1 MIENVIKKP
10 SPFYR
15 QIIKGKFYSFLANG
29 CLAKIVIYP
38 VENFNPQREIVY
50 KTNKTL

>member
-15 QIIKGKFYSFLANG
+15 QIIKGKFYSFLAKD

-50 KTNKTL
+50 KTYKTL